1 MDIRVRR
8 FLMFC
13 TILTVGLLLLF
24 IDVTLIQLLLLL
36 VLLAVVLPFL
46 LGLVTIAEV
55 RSAFE
60 NFKENRL
67 KKIGILKKLDEIK
80 LFEKKGAKT
89 PEPPAAKVTAKPAA
103 APVKPAAPAGKMPFA
118 SQIGSLVAS
127 IQSLGTIIKER
138 TRRERKVADIN
149 KMLDSTVSEKVEKSA
164 VPAKSPAMDAPLPA
178 PGGAGTV
185 SSADAD
191 PFLSLSGDEFDSG
204 LLDGLDEGDLA
215 MPDMPGED
223 GVPAGAGL
231 PDDLSLP
238 EPKLS
243 DDMSLPE
250 PELSMPDL
258 EMDAAAADILK
269 ANAMDEEP
277 DGFSGLEAGG
287 DSDTDFGDLDNISLD
302 DVDLDEDLEGVDSE
316 GTDEEPAPN
325 SPQPATAAAPGQ
337 EGEPSGA
344 VKTTWIPSDAPGDAN
359 MGDDQIGMQ
368 SDMAA
373 FASSS
378 GGTDEDL
385 LSSIA
390 SDVKHVAKEKD
401 LSLLREL
408 KDFKAPAEQIEKEL
422 TDMYQ
427 RMSVVQKPK
436 DKTDPATNEIK

>member
-1 MDIRVRR
+1 MVMDIRVRR

-24 IDVTLIQLLLLL
+24 IDVTLIQLILLL

-46 LGLVTIAEV
+46 LGLVTITEV
-55 RSAFE
+55 RAAFE

-89 PEPPAAKVTAKPAA
+89 PESPAAKVPA
-103 APVKPAAPAGKMPFA
+103 KPAAPAGKMPFA
-118 SQIGSLVAS
+118 SQIGAVVAT
-127 IQSLGTIIKER
+127 IQSLGTIIRER

-149 KMLDSTVSEKVEKSA
+149 KMLDSTISEKVEKSA
-164 VPAKSPAMDAPLPA
+164 VPAKTPAGDTPLPA
-178 PGGAGTV
+178 TGGAGSG
-185 SSADAD
+185 SSADTD

-215 MPDMPGED
+215 MPGMPGEEE
-223 GVPAGAGL
+223 VPTGAGL
-231 PDDLSLP
+231 SDDL
-238 EPKLS
+238 
-243 DDMSLPE
+243 SLPE

-269 ANAMDEEP
+269 ANAGDEEP
-277 DGFSGLEAGG
+277 DEFSELEAGG
-287 DSDTDFGDLDNISLD
+287 GSDTDFGDLDNISLD
-302 DVDLDEDLEGVDSE
+302 DVDLDADLDLEDSE
-316 GTDEEPAPN
+316 GTEKEPAPE
-325 SPQPATAAAPGQ
+325 SPQPATAGAPAQ

-408 KDFKAPAEQIEKEL
+408 KDFKAPADQIEKEL

-427 RMSVVQKPK
+427 RLSVAQKQK
-436 DKTDPATNEIK
+436 DKSDSNTNEIK

>member
-24 IDVTLIQLLLLL
+24 IDVTLIQLILLLI
-36 VLLAVVLPFL
+36 LLAVVLPFL
-46 LGLVTIAEV
+46 LGLVTLAEV
-55 RSAFE
+55 RAACADFRE
-60 NFKENRL
+60 QKL

-80 LFEKKGAKT
+80 LFEKKGAKK
-89 PEPPAAKVTAKPAA
+89 PETPPAKPVSKPEASPAKPAS
-103 APVKPAAPAGKMPFA
+103 PGKMPFA
-118 SQIGSLVAS
+118 AQVGSLVATFK
-127 IQSLGTIIKER
+127 SLGTIIGEH
-138 TRRERKVADIN
+138 TRRKRKVDDIN
-149 KMLDSTVSEKVEKSA
+149 RMLDSTVSEKVEKTAASA
-164 VPAKSPAMDAPLPA
+164 ATPAKGASLPA
-178 PGGAGTV
+178 PGGAG
-185 SSADAD
+185 SGSPADAD

-215 MPDMPGED
+215 SPGLSGED
-223 GVPAGAGL
+223 ALSSTSGL
-231 PDDLSLP
+231 TDGM
-238 EPKLS
+238 E
-243 DDMSLPE
+243 LPE

-269 ANAMDEEP
+269 ANAGDEGLDE
-277 DGFSGLEAGG
+277 FSGLEAGG
-287 DSDTDFGDLDNISLD
+287 DSDTDFADLDNISLD
-302 DVDLDEDLEGVDSE
+302 DVDLDADLEEDDS
-316 GTDEEPAPN
+316 GALVTGPADETAE
-325 SPQPATAAAPGQ
+325 PATAAEPGQ
-337 EGEPSGA
+337 APEPSGA
-344 VKTTWIPSDAPGDAN
+344 VKTTWIPSDAPGNAN
-359 MGDDQIGMQ
+359 QAEDQIGMQ

-390 SDVKHVAKEKD
+390 SDVKHVTKEKD

-408 KDFKAPAEQIEKEL
+408 KDFKAPADQIEKEL

-436 DKTDPATNEIK
+436 DKTGSATNEIK